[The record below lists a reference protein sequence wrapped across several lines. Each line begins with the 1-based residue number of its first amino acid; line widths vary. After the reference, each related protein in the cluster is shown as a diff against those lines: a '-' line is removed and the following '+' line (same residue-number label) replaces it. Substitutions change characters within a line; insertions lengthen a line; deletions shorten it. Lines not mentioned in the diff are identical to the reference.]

1 MEYFSTVEYDYLKSL
16 KEIKCMTCGE
26 KITINKKRKNFKQ
39 EQFAELLNV
48 SRQSKTIIAKT

>member
-1 MEYFSTVEYDYLKSL
+1 
-16 KEIKCMTCGE
+16 MTCGE

-48 SRQSKTIIAKT
+48 SRQSKTIIAKTWTNGIAVIKLEQ